1 MSRNTIPFLAAA
13 FAVLLSVPAFAQP
26 VGPMA
31 HKGSM
36 RPHAGFE
43 GGPGGEGGHGGMMGP
58 GAAIHHLGR
67 CLLESPDLGL
77 SKEQRV
83 QVFSILD
90 DLRTQAHQKKTDLR
104 AGHQE
109 FLKAFA
115 DPAVK
120 NDELKKKA
128 KDNQAQMTAE
138 MDAGIDAAL
147 KIRALLTPDQL
158 KKLPAACKP
167 GFEHHPGG
175 LDNDQPPPAE

>member
-1 MSRNTIPFLAAA
+1 
-13 FAVLLSVPAFAQP
+13 
-26 VGPMA
+26 
-31 HKGSM
+31 
-36 RPHAGFE
+36 
-43 GGPGGEGGHGGMMGP
+43 MGP

-67 CLLESPDLGL
+67 CLLEAPDLGL

-90 DLRTQAHQKKTDLR
+90 DLREQAHQKKTDLH

-120 NDELKKKA
+120 NDELRKKA
-128 KDNQAQMTAE
+128 KDNQAQMAAE

-147 KIRALLTPDQL
+147 KIRALLTPEQL
-158 KKLPAACKP
+158 KKLPAACQP
-167 GFEHHPGG
+167 RFEHHPGG
-175 LDNDQPPPAE
+175 MDKDQPPPAE